1 MVNFTVKFV
10 VIQCKIRCKFAP
22 PPAAHRLHWVDVKN
36 MYFTSCG
43 GDWRSEQML
52 GVARKYADLWGPG
65 GIVFTNGYAEPI
77 VDKLKEF
84 GVCALDGSAVF
95 AEQGGQ

>member
-1 MVNFTVKFV
+1 MELTV
-10 VIQCKIRCKFAP
+10 AP
-22 PPAAHRLHWVDVKN
+22 RAPGGAGGGGGSPPTHRLHWVDVKN

-52 GVARKYADLWGPG
+52 GVAKKYADLWGPG

-77 VDKLKEF
+77 VDKLREF